1 MLKINS
7 YYKPYT
13 EHRPLG
19 EELKNG
25 DIVFCRGDRG
35 TGSFYGI
42 YVYGIG
48 IIELEYGS
56 TAYMPSK
63 SALHLKEKISYWTI
77 EKRFNNVELVIKEDV
92 DKKID

>member
-1 MLKINS
+1 MKINS
-7 YYKPYT
+7 YYKPFT
-13 EHRPLG
+13 THRQLG

-25 DIVFCRGDRG
+25 DIVFCRGDAG
-35 TGSFYGI
+35 TSSFYGM

-63 SALHLKEKISYWTI
+63 TALHLKEKISYWTI
-77 EKRFNNVELVIKEDV
+77 EKRFKNVELVIKEDSEE
-92 DKKID
+92 IGE

>member
-13 EHRPLG
+13 EDNPLG
-19 EELKNG
+19 EKLNNG
-25 DIVFCRGDRG
+25 DIVFCRGCEG

-63 SALHLKEKISYWTI
+63 NQLHLKEKISYWTI
-77 EKRFNNVELVIKEDV
+77 EKRFNNVELVIKEDEV
-92 DKKID
+92 EE